1 MPMLHSMTGYGRGE
15 KAGER
20 LKITVEI
27 KTVNHRYCD
36 IALRIPRDLSAL
48 EDRVRKTLQK
58 HIARGR
64 VEVLVS
70 LEILAGGRAPVKLD
84 RDLAL
89 EYLGALRE
97 LAGLG
102 VKEDIGVSTL
112 ARFSDIFRTDTQQD
126 PEDLWPQAEGAL
138 LAALAKL
145 KASRELE
152 GRGLARDLE
161 ERLALIRGWAAE
173 VDGLAPRVA
182 EEYRRRLKEQL
193 EKLLQGQ
200 DLPEDRLL
208 VEVALFAEKSSITEE
223 LVRLDSH
230 IRAFAA
236 AMGQE
241 EAVGRKLDFI
251 LQEIHREVNTIASK
265 ANDYEISRRVVEIK
279 SQVEKIREQV
289 QNIE

>member
-1 MPMLHSMTGYGRGE
+1 MLRSMTGYGRGE

-20 LKITVEI
+20 LKITAEV

-48 EDRVRKTLQK
+48 EDKVRKTLQK
-58 HIARGR
+58 HISRGR
-64 VEVLVS
+64 VEVLIS
-70 LEILAGGRAPVKLD
+70 LEVLAQGRAPVKLD
-84 RDLAL
+84 RELAL

-145 KASRELE
+145 TASRELE